1 MRIDPQRL
9 IRLAVLIQ
17 HGSFSRAAAYL
28 GLTQPALSQSIAQI
42 EKEVGVKLIERT
54 PHGVEPTL
62 YGQVLYEHAKSI
74 DRELALAAQHI
85 GELAFGHKGA
95 LRIGA
100 TVGGAA
106 SFVALAVC
114 KLQAAR
120 AGIDTRIVEEFT
132 IDALL
137 AQLHDR
143 TLDVLVCPRPRELDL
158 KGTNATPLFLAK
170 RLACVR
176 SGHPL
181 SGDVSLRELSTFP
194 FVCPQEELGL
204 LFGFRQIFATI
215 GVDLPEVLV
224 VNSVYLAKELVLNS
238 DAFGL
243 FSDVSIL
250 NEQRLGLVKPIE
262 LETPTQ
268 YWMQLILRA
277 GQAPA
282 EPVAG
287 FVAELLRACIERGI
301 EVHPGA
307 TPFPQSH
314 PELVE
319 GQPISR
325 PSDV

>member
-1 MRIDPQRL
+1 MRIDPQRI

-17 HGSFSRAAAYL
+17 HGSFSRAAEHL
-28 GLTQPALSQSIAQI
+28 GVTQPALSQSIAQI

-54 PHGVEPTL
+54 PHGVEPTV
-62 YGQVLYEHAKSI
+62 YGRVLYEHAKSI

-85 GELAFGHKGA
+85 RELAFGHKGA
-95 LRIGA
+95 LRLGA

-114 KLQAAR
+114 KLQASR
-120 AGIDTRIVEEFT
+120 AGIDTRIVEDFS

-143 TLDVLVCPRPRELDL
+143 TLDALVCPRPPEVDL
-158 KGTNATPLFLAK
+158 KGTTTLSLFLAR
-170 RLACVR
+170 RLAYVR
-176 SGHPL
+176 SGHSL
-181 SGDVSLRELSTFP
+181 SGDVSLRELSTYP
-194 FVCPQEELGL
+194 FVCPQEEIGL
-204 LFGFRQIFATI
+204 LFGFRQIFGTI

-243 FSDVSIL
+243 FSDVSMI
-250 NEQRLGLVKPIE
+250 NERRFGLVKPIE

-277 GQAPA
+277 ERART
-282 EPVAG
+282 EPIAG
-287 FVAELLRACIERGI
+287 FVAEMIQICGDRGI
-301 EVHPGA
+301 EVHPEA
-307 TPFPQSH
+307 SAFVRESAESSPN
-314 PELVE
+314 V
-319 GQPISR
+319 
-325 PSDV
+325 

>member
-17 HGSFSRAAAYL
+17 HGSFSRAAEHL

-114 KLQAAR
+114 KLQASR
-120 AGIDTRIVEEFT
+120 AGIDTRIVEEFS
-132 IDALL
+132 IGALL
-137 AQLHDR
+137 TQLHDR

-158 KGTNATPLFLAK
+158 KGASSTPLFLAK

-176 SGHPL
+176 AGHPL
-181 SGDVSLRELSTFP
+181 SGDVSLRELSTFS
-194 FVCPQEELGL
+194 FVCPEEELGL
-204 LFGFRQIFATI
+204 LFGFRQIFGTI

-243 FSDVSIL
+243 FSDVSII
-250 NEQRLGLVKPIE
+250 NEHRLGLVKPIE
-262 LETPTQ
+262 LETPTN

-277 GQAPA
+277 EQARN
-282 EPVAG
+282 EPIAG
-287 FVAELLRACIERGI
+287 FIAEMIEICSERGI
-301 EVHPGA
+301 EVNP
-307 TPFPQSH
+307 
-314 PELVE
+314 
-319 GQPISR
+319 
-325 PSDV
+325 DV

>member
-17 HGSFSRAAAYL
+17 HGSFSRAAEHL

-54 PHGVEPTL
+54 PHGVEPTV

-74 DRELALAAQHI
+74 DRELALAAQHV

-106 SFVALAVC
+106 SLVALAIC
-114 KLQAAR
+114 KLQASR
-120 AGIDTRIVEEFT
+120 AGIDTRIIEEFS
-132 IDALL
+132 IGALL
-137 AQLHDR
+137 TQLHDR
-143 TLDVLVCPRPRELDL
+143 RLDVLVCPRPRELDL
-158 KGTNATPLFLAK
+158 KGTTSTPLLLAK

-176 SGHPL
+176 AEHPL

-194 FVCPQEELGL
+194 FVCPEEELGL
-204 LFGFRQIFATI
+204 LFGFRQIFGTI

-238 DAFGL
+238 DSFGL
-243 FSDVSIL
+243 FSDVSII
-250 NEQRLGLVKPIE
+250 NERRLGLVKPIE
-262 LETPTQ
+262 LETPTS

-277 GQAPA
+277 EQPRT
-282 EPVAG
+282 EPIAG
-287 FVAELLRACIERGI
+287 FIAEMIKVCSERGI
-301 EVHPGA
+301 EVHP
-307 TPFPQSH
+307 
-314 PELVE
+314 
-319 GQPISR
+319 
-325 PSDV
+325 DV